1 MNVLQEAHLS
11 LFNEHTVLSCDI
23 DIYWLIMYTC
33 IITLLHPI
41 LYIHVKYE
49 NPGRIPFEPTVI
61 IIIKALLYM
70 IITHFYVRNRHIYLE
85 IFYVFMLTT
94 YF

>member
-49 NPGRIPFEPTVI
+49 NDPNQYRYSRACPIMPHIV
-61 IIIKALLYM
+61 KHRM
-70 IITHFYVRNRHIYLE
+70 IEQYLTILHSWSE
-85 IFYVFMLTT
+85 LFIFQCDF
-94 YF
+94 